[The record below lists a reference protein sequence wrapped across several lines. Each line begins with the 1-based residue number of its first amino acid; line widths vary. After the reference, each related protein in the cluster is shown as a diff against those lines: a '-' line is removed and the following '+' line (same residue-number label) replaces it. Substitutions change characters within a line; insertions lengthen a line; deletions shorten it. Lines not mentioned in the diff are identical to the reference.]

1 MTNNET
7 IAVLYDGDCPLCT
20 REARWWERL
29 DRGRGQVELV
39 DIAAPDF
46 DANQYGL
53 THDEVMAQI
62 HAILPDG
69 RVITGMEV
77 FRRVYAA
84 LGWGWLV
91 APTGWWPLK
100 PIFDALYRWFARN
113 RLRLTGR
120 SDCEG
125 ACDVPDQRSASTIQ
139 KRETNV
145 HDTNH
150 DDERGGVLGERTADV
165 HR

>member
-1 MTNNET
+1 MTSQNT

-29 DRGRGQVELV
+29 DRGRGRVELV

-46 DANQYGL
+46 DAQRYGL
-53 THDEVMAQI
+53 TQEDVMAQI

-69 RVITGMEV
+69 TVLTGMAV
-77 FRRVYAA
+77 FRKVYAA

-91 APTGWWPLK
+91 SPTGWWPLK

-120 SDCEG
+120 SDCG
-125 ACDVPDQRSASTIQ
+125 AACDVDARRSQPTTKQREPD
-139 KRETNV
+139 V
-145 HDTNH
+145 HDTGH
-150 DDERGGVLGERTADV
+150 DREHADIAGERIADV
-165 HR
+165 GR